1 MKNKKYIY
9 TVALFYLLLDQ
20 VIKFIVTKNLVLMEE
35 IPVINN
41 FFSIYYLKNTGAAFS
56 IFGNKTL
63 FLIIIS
69 IICLLFLKY
78 YIKKLKRVTPL
89 TIISLGIMIGGIVG
103 NLFDRLLYKA
113 VIDYLSFTFFNYSFP
128 VFNVADI
135 GITVGAVLL
144 LIDLVKEEIDLKKEQ
159 SSNPSQN

>member
-20 VIKFIVTKNLVLMEE
+20 IIKFIVNNNLILMEE

-41 FFSIYYLKNTGAAFS
+41 FFSIYYLKNAGAAFS
-56 IFGNKTL
+56 ILGDKTL

-78 YIKKLKRVTPL
+78 YIKKLKRVTSL
-89 TIISLGIMIGGIVG
+89 TIVSLGIMIGGIVG

-128 VFNVADI
+128 VFNLADI
-135 GITVGAVLL
+135 GITIGAILL
-144 LIDLVKEEIDLKKEQ
+144 LIDIVKEEIELKKVSTN
-159 SSNPSQN
+159 SSSKN